1 MTKTK
6 PNPDPVNH
14 DNDNDKPPWEASP
27 AVPVAPTPAGG
38 ALASLTA
45 LGTVLNAV
53 DTASVIGRSGIPMLQ
68 FKRDGN
74 GTWAFGQRRTVVE
87 DGSRW
92 AVNPGTFQYGYIC
105 FGEGN
110 KVLGERLVS
119 VSKEMPDPAE
129 LPDKG
134 APWQQQWAVNLKCI
148 DGTDA
153 GTEVVYK
160 PTTVGGIQAVAGL
173 IDAVRDRLN
182 GGQHDGKVSPIVHL
196 ERDSYDGPYG
206 RIWTPQPVIVDWMPL
221 SGPAPAPAPVAPPP
235 AEQPRRRRVG

>member
-1 MTKTK
+1 MTKLK
-6 PNPDPVNH
+6 PDH
-14 DNDNDKPPWEASP
+14 DQPITIPRQRQRREQGARRR
-27 AVPVAPTPAGG
+27 TPAGG

-53 DTASVIGRSGIPMLQ
+53 DTASVIGRSGMPMLQ

-74 GTWAFGQRRTVVE
+74 GTWTFGQKRTVVE

-92 AVNPGTFQYGYIC
+92 AVNPTTFKRGFIC
-105 FGEGN
+105 FGDGN

-119 VSKEMPDPAE
+119 VSQQMPDVTE

-134 APWQQQWAVNLKCI
+134 FPWQEQWAVNLKCL

-153 GTEVVYK
+153 GMEVIYK

-173 IDAVRDRLN
+173 IEAVRDRLN
-182 GGQHDGKVSPIVHL
+182 GGQHDGKVSPIVLL
-196 ERDSYDGPYG
+196 EKDSYPHPQYG
-206 RIWTPQPVIVDWMPL
+206 KRVDADADDRRLDAAGAVRHRRLRRP
-221 SGPAPAPAPVAPPP
+221 SPPP
-235 AEQPRRRRVG
+235 TEQPRRRRVG